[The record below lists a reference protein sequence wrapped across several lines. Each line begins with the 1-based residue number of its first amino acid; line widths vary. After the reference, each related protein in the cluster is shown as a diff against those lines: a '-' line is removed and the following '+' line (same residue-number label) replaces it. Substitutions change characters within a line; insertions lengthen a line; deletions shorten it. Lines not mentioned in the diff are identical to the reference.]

1 MYATER
7 QDQIMGR
14 LESTGRVSV
23 TELARAFD
31 VTTETV
37 RRDLD
42 ALEAV
47 GALRRVHGGAVRW
60 ATAAELRLDERERT
74 GRAAKRAIA
83 RAALEL
89 VPHTVP
95 ASIAL
100 DAGSTTA
107 ALVDL
112 LLDWRPGSGDGVLDV
127 ITNAVPH
134 ILRLADNPRLA
145 VHAVGGVVRPT
156 TSAAV
161 GATTIDALSRVRA
174 DVVFLGA
181 NGISAGFG
189 LSTPDEREAGV
200 KTALVHSARRRIALV
215 DATKHGEES
224 LLSFAA
230 LADLD
235 TLVTDAPPPAEL
247 SRALADAD
255 VDVIVAS

>member
-7 QDQIMGR
+7 QGR
-14 LESTGRVSV
+14 IVGELERVGRVSV
-23 TELARAFD
+23 TELARTFD
-31 VTTETV
+31 VTTETI

-42 ALEAV
+42 VLEAA

-60 ATAAELRLDERERT
+60 ATAAELRLDERERR
-74 GRAAKRAIA
+74 GRSAKRAIA
-83 RAALEL
+83 QAALAL
-89 VPHTVP
+89 VPKSVP

-112 LLDWRPGSGDGVLDV
+112 LLDWRPAGEGVLDV
-127 ITNAVPH
+127 ITHAVPH
-134 ILRLADNPRLA
+134 VLRLADNPRLA
-145 VHAVGGVVRPT
+145 VHAVGGVVRAT

-161 GATTIDALSRVRA
+161 GPVTADAFARVRP
-174 DVVFLGA
+174 DVAFLGA
-181 NGISAGFG
+181 NGLSAGFG

-200 KTALVHSARRRIALV
+200 KTSIVRCARRRIALV
-215 DATKHGEES
+215 DASKHGEES
-224 LLSFAA
+224 LISFAA

-235 TLVTDAPPPAEL
+235 TLITDAPPPADL
-247 SRALADAD
+247 AAALAAAD

>member
-7 QDQIMGR
+7 QNRIVGE
-14 LESTGRVSV
+14 LERTGRVSV
-23 TELARAFD
+23 TELARTFD

-42 ALEAV
+42 ALEAA

-60 ATAAELRLDERERT
+60 ATAAELRLDERERQ
-74 GRAAKRAIA
+74 GRAAKHAIA

-89 VPHTVP
+89 VPGSVP

-112 LLDWRPGSGDGVLDV
+112 LLDWRPLSGNGVLDV

-134 ILRLADNPRLA
+134 VLRLADNPRLA
-145 VHAVGGVVRPT
+145 VHAIGGVVRST

-161 GATTIDALSRVRA
+161 GAATIEALARLRP
-174 DVVFLGA
+174 DVAFLGA

-200 KTALVHSARRRIALV
+200 KAALVRCARRRIALV

-235 TLVTDAPPPAEL
+235 TLVTDAPPPADL
-247 SRALADAD
+247 AAALGEAD
-255 VDVIVAS
+255 VDVIVA

>member
-7 QDQIMGR
+7 QTLIVGE
-14 LESTGRVSV
+14 LERVGRVSV
-23 TELARAFD
+23 TELARTFD
-31 VTTETV
+31 VTTETI

-42 ALEAV
+42 ALEAA

-60 ATAAELRLDERERT
+60 ATAAELRLDERERR
-74 GRAAKRAIA
+74 GRAPKRAIA
-83 RAALEL
+83 AAALAL
-89 VPHTVP
+89 VPRTVP

-107 ALVDL
+107 SLVDL
-112 LLDWRPGSGDGVLDV
+112 LLDWRPVGDGVLDV
-127 ITNAVPH
+127 ITHAVPH
-134 ILRLADNPRLA
+134 VLRLADNPRLA

-161 GATTIDALSRVRA
+161 GATTIEAFGRVRP

-181 NGISAGFG
+181 NGLSAGFG

-200 KTALVHSARRRIALV
+200 KAALVRSARRRIALV

-235 TLVTDAPPPAEL
+235 TLVTDAPPPPDLAA
-247 SRALADAD
+247 ALADAD
-255 VDVIVAS
+255 VDVVVAA

>member
-7 QDQIMGR
+7 QGQILGR
-14 LESTGRVSV
+14 LEATGRVSV

-31 VTTETV
+31 VTTETI

-42 ALEAV
+42 ALEEAGV
-47 GALRRVHGGAVRW
+47 LRRVHGGAVRW

-83 RAALEL
+83 RAALAL
-89 VPHTVP
+89 VPRAVP

-112 LLDWRPGSGDGVLDV
+112 LLDWRPESGDGVLDV

-134 ILRLADNPRLA
+134 VLRLADNPRLA
-145 VHAVGGVVRPT
+145 VHAIGGVVRPT
-156 TSAAV
+156 TSATV
-161 GATTIDALSRVRA
+161 GATAIEALARVRP
-174 DVVFLGA
+174 DVAFLGA

-200 KTALVHSARRRIALV
+200 KAALVRAARRRIALL

-224 LLSFAA
+224 LLSFAV
-230 LADLD
+230 LADID
-235 TLVTDAPPPAEL
+235 TLVTDAPPPADL
-247 SRALADAD
+247 TAALVAAD
-255 VDVIVAS
+255 VDVIVA

>member
-7 QDQIMGR
+7 QGR
-14 LESTGRVSV
+14 ILSRLDDSGRVSV
-23 TELARAFD
+23 TELARDLD

-42 ALEAV
+42 ALEAA

-83 RAALEL
+83 RAALDL
-89 VPHTVP
+89 LPGRVP

-100 DAGSTTA
+100 DAGSTTG

-112 LLDWRPGSGDGVLDV
+112 LLDWRPADGDGVLDV
-127 ITNAVPH
+127 ITSAVPH
-134 ILRLADNPRLA
+134 VLRLADNPRLA

-161 GATTIDALSRVRA
+161 GPPTLDALARVRP
-174 DVVFLGA
+174 DIVFLGA
-181 NGISAGFG
+181 NGVSAGFG

-200 KTALVHSARRRIALV
+200 KTALVRCARRRIALV

-235 TLVTDAPPPAEL
+235 TLVTDAPPPPDLAE
-247 SRALADAD
+247 ALAAAE
-255 VDVIVAS
+255 VDVVIAA